1 MEDWKQQESA
11 GRLCTT
17 YKLKKKH
24 VALSVWYEEYG
35 FTSGVTSLLTSGVC
49 FVVTF
54 ILLFVFYV
62 RLATEKKENNKSL
75 QWRDGIVLQTSL
87 MTMINS

>member
-1 MEDWKQQESA
+1 M
-11 GRLCTT
+11 
-17 YKLKKKH
+17 
-24 VALSVWYEEYG
+24 ALSVWYEEYG

-62 RLATEKKENNKSL
+62 RLATEKKKTTNLSSEEM
-75 QWRDGIVLQTSL
+75 VLFCKQAS
-87 MTMINS
+87 

>member
-54 ILLFVFYV
+54 LLLFVFYV
-62 RLATEKKENNKSL
+62 RLATEKKKTTNLSSEEM
-75 QWRDGIVLQTSL
+75 VLFCKQAS
-87 MTMINS
+87 